1 MRALALLM
9 VVLLAPPAW
18 AQAPEQGDFEPE
30 SGEWSG
36 LSTWVSAARGAGIDV
51 RTPASYAL
59 SSLPSRGGLVL
70 IGLPILP
77 DATELLQFVREG
89 GRLLV
94 ADDAGASSALLSA
107 VGLRLTD
114 APTGQDP
121 LVAGRA
127 GFPVLN
133 APGTGVFQ
141 GVKTLVTN
149 HPAAFAGAP
158 QLDAAVRY
166 ASGEAFA
173 YHLQDG
179 SGELLLFADPSLFI
193 NAMQS
198 AADNGLLSTNLI
210 RWASDDARRTVVVL
224 GGQVTVTG
232 GYSGDGAAHR
242 FSAAKKRLNEQLG
255 QWGAERP
262 SGVSLRFFSAVLLA
276 ILCLYAW
283 AVFPGSSGSRRGPL
297 GPGLPSTS
305 VDQLAGRS
313 DGPGAPRASDP
324 PRKTPER

>member
-1 MRALALLM
+1 M
-9 VVLLAPPAW
+9 VCDPAYGGQGLPVLLNQCFFEMLNSANQAW
-18 AQAPEQGDFEPE
+18 TMYP
-30 SGEWSG
+30 G
-36 LSTWVSAARGAGIDV
+36 LSHGA
-51 RTPASYAL
+51 YACL
-59 SSLPSRGGLVL
+59 HEHGTAEQKALYLPRLAKGESLNDL
-70 IGLPILP
+70 LPE
-77 DATELLQFVREG
+77 AFAVVREG

-141 GVKTLVTN
+141 GVKTLVAN

-179 SGELLLFADPSLFI
+179 SGELLFFADPSLFI